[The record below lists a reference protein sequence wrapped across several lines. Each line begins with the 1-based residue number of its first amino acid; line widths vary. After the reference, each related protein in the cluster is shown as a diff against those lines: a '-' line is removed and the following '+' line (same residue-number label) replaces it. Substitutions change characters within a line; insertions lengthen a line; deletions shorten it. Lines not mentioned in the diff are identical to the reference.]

1 MVCTKCG
8 ANIPDDSKTCAEC
21 GLSIAVPDSR
31 KTGRRILLIAG
42 IVFLPK
48 NTPHMRKYLLI
59 SLILY
64 ISGTLL
70 ITLIAFVK
78 TTVPDLLIWLCEIFT
93 FGIFAVS
100 SGMIVFIAKKFA
112 EGNPPPANHKDHP

>member
-1 MVCTKCG
+1 MNSPQIISLCFLLFSV
-8 ANIPDDSKTCAEC
+8 
-21 GLSIAVPDSR
+21 L
-31 KTGRRILLIAG
+31 LLIAG

-70 ITLIAFVK
+70 IAVIAFVR
-78 TTVPDLLIWLCEIFT
+78 TVVPDLFLWLCEAFV

-100 SGMIVFIAKKFA
+100 SGMIVYIAKKFA
-112 EGNPPPANHKDHP
+112 EGNIPSANHKDDI

>member
-1 MVCTKCG
+1 MS
-8 ANIPDDSKTCAEC
+8 IPQI
-21 GLSIAVPDSR
+21 IALCFLIFSV
-31 KTGRRILLIAG
+31 LLLLAG
-42 IVFLPK
+42 IIFLPK
-48 NTPHMRKYLLI
+48 RVPHLRKYLLI
-59 SLILY
+59 SCALY